1 MRVLVFSGLYPNQA
15 MPQLGLFVQRRAD
28 AVAQAGADVRVV
40 APVPFSPAFLPVGR
54 RRTWG
59 AVPHGERINGLAV
72 THPRYLHWPGPGMYV
87 QADNLYRAALRH
99 LRALRREFEFDLI
112 DAHYVYPDGVAAVRL
127 AKKFGVP
134 CVVTARGSDINL
146 LPSFVS
152 VRRQIEIALRA
163 ADGVIGVSAALA
175 ERMRALG
182 ARESA
187 LHVVPNGIDGRMFHY
202 GEPEAAR
209 ARLGLYSDEKLLL
222 SVGNLNELKGHVLVI
237 EAVARLRQTGVRCSY
252 HIIGEGEERGHLQAR
267 IRALGLQE
275 QVVLHG
281 AMPNERLRPWYQAA
295 TAFVLASSR
304 EGWPNV
310 LNEALACGAP
320 CVATRVGGVPEIL
333 REGENG
339 MMVDRSVEAIAAGI
353 EAALARSWNRR
364 RLAEDAAQRG
374 WDDVAR
380 RLLAIFE
387 QVAGTRPAPAP
398 SSRESHPVPTHATIA

>member
-1 MRVLVFSGLYPNQA
+1 MRVLVFSSLYPNRA

-28 AVAQAGADVRVV
+28 AIAQAGVEVRVV
-40 APVPFSPAFLPVGR
+40 APVPFAPAILPVR
-54 RRTWG
+54 RWRAWG
-59 AVPHGERINGLAV
+59 AVPPGERVNGLRV
-72 THPRYLHWPGPGMYV
+72 THPRYLHWPGPGMYA
-87 QADNLYRAALRH
+87 QADNLYRSALRH

-127 AKKFGVP
+127 AKALGVP

-146 LPSFVS
+146 LPTFAG
-152 VRRQIEIALRA
+152 VRRQIEPALQT
-163 ADGVIGVSAALA
+163 ADAVIGVSAALA
-175 ERMRALG
+175 DRMLALG
-182 ARESA
+182 ARPST
-187 LHVVPNGIDGRMFHY
+187 LHVVPNGVDRRMFHF

-209 ARLGLYSDEKLLL
+209 ARLGLYSDEKMLL
-222 SVGNLNELKGHVLVI
+222 SVGNLNELKGHVLVV
-237 EAVARLRQTGVRCSY
+237 EAVARLRQKGVRCSY
-252 HIIGEGEERGHLQAR
+252 HIIGDGEERAHLQTQ

-281 AMPNERLRPWYQAA
+281 AVPNERLRPWYQSA

-320 CVATRVGGVPEIL
+320 CVATRVGGVPEIV

-339 MMVDRSVEAIAAGI
+339 LMVDRSVEAIAAGI
-353 EAALARSWNRR
+353 GAALARPWNRR
-364 RLAEDAAQRG
+364 RLADEAAQRG

-380 RLLAIFE
+380 RLLVIFS
-387 QVAGTRPAPAP
+387 QVTGGRAAAPAP
-398 SSRESHPVPTHATIA
+398 RITRTPMPATFVS